1 MAISGTNSTTLDDLF
16 VNIVAQARFTAEE
29 QSLMLGLVTQYN
41 IAGQAGKSV
50 QIPKYPAI
58 TATALDE
65 GTAPSDT
72 DVSTSSVTVTCAEV
86 GNSVLLTDLAAMGA
100 GNPADELGTV
110 LGNAIA
116 TKIDKDLIAL
126 FSGFSGSVG
135 TVGSAISVTDLF
147 KAAATLRAAK
157 VTGNLAAVV
166 HPYQAYEL
174 KKGLTNTFAN
184 PNGGDLQNEA
194 MRNGFVGS
202 IAGIDIYESS
212 NIAVAADLG
221 ANGIVGGTGDDADTA
236 NQAVAG
242 IFAPEALAIAMK
254 TEFNLETQRNATRRG
269 TELVATAIY
278 GVAELDD
285 TFGVKCI
292 TDGFMS

>member
-41 IAGQAGKSV
+41 IAGQAGKTV

-58 TATALDE
+58 TAAALDE
-65 GTAPSDT
+65 GTALDDT
-72 DVSTSSVTVTCAEV
+72 DVSTSSVTVTCSEV

-126 FSGFSGSVG
+126 FSGFSVG
-135 TVGSAISVTDLF
+135 FGAAAAEITVADLF
-147 KAAATLRAAK
+147 KAAATLRANK
-157 VTGNLAAVV
+157 VTGSMAAVV
-166 HPYQAYEL
+166 HPFQAYQL
-174 KKGLTNTFAN
+174 KAGLTNTFAN

-194 MRNGFVGS
+194 MRNGYVGS
-202 IAGIDIYESS
+202 IAGIDVYESANVS
-212 NIAVAADLG
+212 IDANDDAVAA
-221 ANGIVGGTGDDADTA
+221 V
-236 NQAVAG
+236 
-242 IFAPEALAIAMK
+242 FAPEALAIAMK

-269 TELVATAIY
+269 TELVATAVY

-285 TFGVKCI
+285 SYGVKI
-292 TDGFMS
+292 TADAAL